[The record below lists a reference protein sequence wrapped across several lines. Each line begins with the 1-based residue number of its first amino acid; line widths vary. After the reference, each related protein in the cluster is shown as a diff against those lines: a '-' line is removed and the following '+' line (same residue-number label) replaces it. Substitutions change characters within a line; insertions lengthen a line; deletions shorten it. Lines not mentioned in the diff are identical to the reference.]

1 MIPRTVLIAME
12 PFGEGLS
19 AERAGAAIGRG
30 LQAGDPSLGVD
41 LCPIEQVAQEDE
53 RVAPGD
59 RPAASSAPV
68 DVSRLLQ
75 AMDFDTRM
83 RAARAVVVG
92 AERLDERTLLG
103 SAVFEIATRARQA
116 GVPAYAVTAENEL
129 SLFDARILDLQV
141 ILQARD
147 TRALRR
153 AGEKLAGMV

>member
-1 MIPRTVLIAME
+1 LKNQTVIPRTVLIAVE

-41 LCPIEQVAQEDE
+41 LCPIEPTVPE
-53 RVAPGD
+53 
-59 RPAASSAPV
+59 
-68 DVSRLLQ
+68 
-75 AMDFDTRM
+75 DFDTRM

-92 AERLDERTLLG
+92 TKRLDEHTLLG
-103 SAVFEIATRARQA
+103 SVTFEIATSARQA
-116 GVPAYAVTAENEL
+116 GVPAYAVTADNAL

-147 TRALRR
+147 MRALRR
-153 AGEKLAGMV
+153 AGEKLARVV